1 MPNVASATDEGSRPP
16 AARALQH
23 DGRALLRL
31 AADAAADIAHIGLVL
46 FLVACSLVRKV
57 RPAPHEHG
65 ALTCATHT
73 ARARASS
80 ERSDTASVP
89 TAPPTPHRV
98 PAPSS
103 HHRCSPRTSLSLP
116 WACW

>member
-1 MPNVASATDEGSRPP
+1 MPNVASPTDQGSRPP

-31 AADAAADIAHIGLVL
+31 ATDAAADIAHIGLVL

-57 RPAPHEHG
+57 GTAPHGHG
-65 ALTCATHT
+65 ALTCATHPP
-73 ARARASS
+73 RARPSY

-103 HHRCSPRTSLSLP
+103 HRRCSP
-116 WACW
+116 